1 MALYNFDLN
10 DNGTLYP
17 DTEGTDLPS
26 LEAAE
31 DEASRALIEIA
42 RGRMPDGTF
51 AEVALH
57 VGLQSQTGERRT
69 KRTAARSRRRCQV
82 HEELIRISPAEMIFA
97 ACEAYPLSTRRRALS
112 ATFKLSRMLSNMVSS
127 CSTGR
132 PFSRSCSTIRCD
144 RN

>member
-1 MALYNFDLN
+1 MALYYFDLN

-57 VGLQSQTGERRT
+57 VHDGSS
-69 KRTAARSRRRCQV
+69 K
-82 HEELIRISPAEMIFA
+82 PIFA
-97 ACEAYPLSTRRRALS
+97 AKI
-112 ATFKLSRMLSNMVSS
+112 TFELVRDGHASDGTVG
-127 CSTGR
+127 T
-132 PFSRSCSTIRCD
+132 
-144 RN
+144 

>member
-51 AEVALH
+51 AEVPCMSVFNHKPVSA
-57 VGLQSQTGERRT
+57 ER
-69 KRTAARSRRRCQV
+69 SG
-82 HEELIRISPAEMIFA
+82 
-97 ACEAYPLSTRRRALS
+97 RRRAHGV
-112 ATFKLSRMLSNMVSS
+112 AVKFMKN
-127 CSTGR
+127 
-132 PFSRSCSTIRCD
+132 
-144 RN
+144 